1 MGPPLNS
8 TFLVRRGGLVGGTTK
23 LSLLVKEA
31 RISGGP
37 TILKCMYTWIL
48 EKSKCPHKCM
58 LIVLLCKGTMM
69 ITQRRVSANRIYKTN
84 LSVQVY
90 CCL

>member
-8 TFLVRRGGLVGGTTK
+8 AFLVRRGGLVGGTTK

-48 EKSKCPHKCM
+48 ENGS
-58 LIVLLCKGTMM
+58 
-69 ITQRRVSANRIYKTN
+69 TN
-84 LSVQVY
+84 
-90 CCL
+90 